1 MGGVKMEFEAII
13 GLEVHAELSTKT
25 KIYCGCTTE
34 FGGEQNTHCCPVC
47 MGLPGALPV
56 LNKEVV
62 TYAMKAGLALNCE
75 INKETYMARKNY
87 FYPDCPKN
95 YQITQDETPL
105 CKNGY
110 VEIVT
115 DEGVKRIGI
124 QRIHIEEDAGKALH
138 REDGTYVD
146 FNRSGVPLIEIVSKP
161 DMRSAQEAKMYLEN
175 LKAIL
180 QYTEVSDCKMEEGSL
195 RCDANVSVRPKGSTE
210 FGVKT
215 EIKNMNSFKA
225 VEKAI
230 EYEIKR
236 QIEAIERGEKIVQE
250 TRRWDEAKGETIVMR
265 SKEEAHDYRYFPEP
279 DMVYLVVDDEW
290 IQKVKD
296 TLPELPDKKRARYI
310 NEYGLPEYDA
320 SILTSSKA
328 LAAFF
333 ELTVKEGA
341 SPKDASN
348 WIMGEVLRTLNDR
361 EMSIEEIKVEPKHLA
376 KLIELI
382 NNGTITGTIAKKVF
396 KDMFET
402 GDDPEKIVKEKGMV
416 QISDENAIRE
426 IVNKVLDENPQSVE
440 DYKNGKTKAMG
451 FVVGQVMKASK
462 GKANP
467 QLVNKLVEEE
477 LKKR

>member
-1 MGGVKMEFEAII
+1 MEFEAII

-110 VEIVT
+110 IEIT
-115 DEGVKRIGI
+115 TEEGTKKIGI

-161 DMRSAQEAKMYLEN
+161 DMRTAQEAKMYLEN

-195 RCDANVSVRPKGSTE
+195 RCDANVSVRPKGSSE

-236 QIEAIERGEKIVQE
+236 QIEAINRGEKIVQE

-290 IQKVKD
+290 INNVKN

-310 NEYGLPEYDA
+310 SEYGLPEYDA

-333 ELTVKEGA
+333 EDTVKEGA

-361 EMSIEEIKVEPKHLA
+361 EMSIEDIKVQPKHLS

-416 QISDENAIRE
+416 QISDENAIRD

-440 DYKNGKTKAMG
+440 DFKNGKTKAMG

-477 LKKR
+477 LQKR

>member
-1 MGGVKMEFEAII
+1 MEFEAII

-110 VEIVT
+110 IEIT
-115 DEGVKRIGI
+115 TEEGTKRIGI

-195 RCDANVSVRPKGSTE
+195 RCDANVSVRPKGSNE

-236 QIEAIERGEKIVQE
+236 QIEAINRGEKIVQE

-290 IQKVKD
+290 INNVKS

-310 NEYGLPEYDA
+310 SEYGLPEYDA

-333 ELTVKEGA
+333 EDTVKEGA

-361 EMSIEEIKVEPKHLA
+361 EMSIEDIKVQPKHLS
-376 KLIELI
+376 KLIKLI

-416 QISDENAIRE
+416 QISDENAIRD

-440 DYKNGKTKAMG
+440 DFKNGKTKAMG

>member
-1 MGGVKMEFEAII
+1 MEFEAVI

-62 TYAMKAGLALNCE
+62 SYAIKAGLALNCE

-105 CKNGY
+105 CSNGY
-110 VEIVT
+110 VEIALE
-115 DEGVKRIGI
+115 DGVKKVGI

-195 RCDANVSVRPKGSTE
+195 RCDANVSIRPKGSSE

-230 EYEIKR
+230 EYEINR
-236 QIEAIERGEKIVQE
+236 QIEAIKNGEKIVQE
-250 TRRWDEAKGETIVMR
+250 TRRWDEGKGETIVMR

-279 DMVYLVVDDEW
+279 DMVYLEVDDNW
-290 IQKVKD
+290 IENIKA
-296 TLPELPDKKRARYI
+296 TLPELPEKKKARYI
-310 NEYGLPEYDA
+310 NEYGLPDYDA
-320 SILTSSKA
+320 GILTSSKA
-328 LAAFF
+328 LAGYF
-333 ELTVKEGA
+333 EETVSKGA
-341 SPKDASN
+341 NAKDASN

-361 EMSIEEIKVEPKHLA
+361 EMTIEDIKVKPEDLA

-402 GDDPEKIVKEKGMV
+402 GDNPEKIVKEKGMV
-416 QISDENAIRE
+416 QISDENAIRD

-440 DYKNGKTKAMG
+440 DFKNGKTKAMG

-477 LKKR
+477 LQKR